1 MKRFEPQTGPDLTEK
16 LIEANP
22 ERYREYH
29 DLERAF
35 SDPYSPLPAWT
46 SAAEES
52 HAWERYGE
60 LFRFF
65 RFEFCR
71 KKYNTAFW
79 GNSTTF

>member
-16 LIEANP
+16 LIEAHP
-22 ERYREYH
+22 ETYREYH
-29 DLERAF
+29 DLEREF
-35 SDPYSPLPAWT
+35 SDAYAPTYGGDRADE
-46 SAAEES
+46 SAR
-52 HAWERYGE
+52 WERYGE